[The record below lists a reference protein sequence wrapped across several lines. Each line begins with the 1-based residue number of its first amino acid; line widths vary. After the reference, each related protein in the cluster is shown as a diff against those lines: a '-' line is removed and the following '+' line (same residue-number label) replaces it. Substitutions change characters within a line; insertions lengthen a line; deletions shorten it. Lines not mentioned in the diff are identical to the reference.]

1 MMPSFKHDI
10 GIISPDAWSSVAGA
24 KVSKEVFKAMGILL
38 KRRYNYLPV
47 VSLLTTI
54 APSHKAKIISQ
65 IDPGDLSVI
74 KILEGTTKVCP
85 RVDARLRFVKVLDR
99 LG

>member
-1 MMPSFKHDI
+1 
-10 GIISPDAWSSVAGA
+10 
-24 KVSKEVFKAMGILL
+24 MGILL
-38 KRRYNYLPV
+38 ERRYNYLSV

-65 IDPGDLSVI
+65 INPGDVSVI

>member
-1 MMPSFKHDI
+1 M
-10 GIISPDAWSSVAGA
+10 SV
-24 KVSKEVFKAMGILL
+24 LL
-38 KRRYNYLPV
+38 ERRYNYLPV

-65 IDPGDLSVI
+65 INPGDVSVV

-85 RVDARLRFVKVLDR
+85 RVDARLRLVEILDR
-99 LG
+99 LV

>member
-1 MMPSFKHDI
+1 
-10 GIISPDAWSSVAGA
+10 
-24 KVSKEVFKAMGILL
+24 MGVLL

-65 IDPGDLSVI
+65 INARDVSVV
-74 KILEGTTKVCP
+74 KILKGTTEVRP
-85 RVDARLRFVKVLDR
+85 RVDARLCLAEVLDR
-99 LG
+99 LV